1 MNKWNSDALK
11 NQKKGVDYSN
21 EPIRP
26 FHSKIMAISRTIDSI
41 AIIACLMLATIL
53 YGETWQNSYTWVGIA
68 GLFIFQYLTEHY
80 EVYEIWRGF
89 PIIREVARIL
99 GLWFLTVFILSLF
112 AYFTEL
118 VSDYPG
124 KVIGAWFI
132 ITPVMIVILH
142 ALRRLL
148 LMYFRNRNEN
158 IRKVAILGKRSLG
171 KEVETAIKSMPWL
184 GYQFA
189 GYYDDRAADVGR
201 RLDDS
206 DIRVLGGFD
215 DLINN
220 ARAGKVNVVYVVLPM
235 SAEKRINELVNKLA
249 DSTVSVYVVPD
260 FFMFR
265 LLHARWT
272 SLQGIPA
279 VSVYESPFYGVDGLA
294 KRVEDIV
301 LSIIILSIIAIP
313 MLLIA
318 LGVKITSPGPI
329 FFRQKRYGIHG
340 EEIKVCKFRTMKV
353 CEDGENVIQAKR
365 NDNRITAFG
374 AFLRRTSLDELPQ
387 FINVLQGK
395 MSIVG
400 PRPHAVAHNE
410 EYRSQIQGYMLRHK
424 VKPGITGWAQINGL
438 RGETDT
444 LDKME
449 LRIKY
454 DLDYIRKWSLWIDLK
469 IILLTIIKGFAGK
482 NVF

>member
-1 MNKWNSDALK
+1 MNKWIFDALK
-11 NQKKGVDYSN
+11 NQSKALDYSN

-41 AIIACLMLATIL
+41 TIIASLWLATYL
-53 YGETWQNSYTWVGIA
+53 YGLTWHDSFTWVGIA
-68 GLFIFQYLTEHY
+68 GLFIFQYLAEY
-80 EVYEIWRGF
+80 NEVYEIWRGF
-89 PIIREVARIL
+89 PISREAVRIL
-99 GLWFLTVFILSLF
+99 GLWSMTVLILSLI
-112 AYFTEL
+112 AYFSGF
-118 VSDYPG
+118 VPDYPRT
-124 KVIGAWFI
+124 VIAIWFV
-132 ITPVMIVILH
+132 ITPALIILLH
-142 ALRRLL
+142 VFRRLL
-148 LMYFRNRNEN
+148 LLYFRNRNKN
-158 IRKVAILGKRSLG
+158 VRRVVVLGIRSIG
-171 KEVETAIKSMPWL
+171 KEVEQAIKSMPWL
-184 GYQFA
+184 GYRFE

-206 DIRVLGGFD
+206 NIRVLGGFD

-220 ARAGKVNVVYVVLPM
+220 ARAGKIDVVYVVLPM
-235 SAEKRINELVNKLA
+235 SAEKRIHELVNKLA

-260 FFMFR
+260 FFMFG
-265 LLHARWT
+265 LLHARWS

-279 VSVYESPFYGVDGLA
+279 VSVYETPFYGIDGLA
-294 KRVEDIV
+294 KRIEDIV
-301 LSIIILSIIAIP
+301 LGSLILSIIAIP
-313 MLLIA
+313 MFIIA
-318 LGVKITSPGPI
+318 VGVKISSPGPI

-340 EEIKVCKFRTMKV
+340 EEMKVCKFRTMKV
-353 CEDGENVIQAKR
+353 CEDREKVIQATR
-365 NDNRITAFG
+365 NDDRITAFG

-387 FINVLQGK
+387 FVNVLQGK

-444 LDKME
+444 LDKMK
-449 LRIKY
+449 LRVKY